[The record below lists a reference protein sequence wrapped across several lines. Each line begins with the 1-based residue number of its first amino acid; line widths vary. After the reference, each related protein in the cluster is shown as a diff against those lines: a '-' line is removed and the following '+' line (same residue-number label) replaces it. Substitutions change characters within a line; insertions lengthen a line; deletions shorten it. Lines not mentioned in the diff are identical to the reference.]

1 MQRPTCLMYNLAG
14 ERLRRISLLA
24 RRFKIQL
31 VMVQPADYGQ
41 PIGTV
46 LGLQERVAD
55 APERPPFDDEMMV
68 MAGFKGPLGASFL
81 NGFRQQGLQPIRL
94 KAMLTETN
102 SQWDAYQLHSEL
114 SEEHAYFAKMKKG
127 LHEKQL
133 QEAAENAAAE
143 ASRGDASAESD
154 DP

>member
-14 ERLRRISLLA
+14 ERLKRISLLA

-31 VMVQPADYGQ
+31 VMVQPGDYGQ

-81 NGFRQQGLQPIRL
+81 NAFRQQGLQPIRL

-127 LHEKQL
+127 LHEQRA
-133 QEAAENAAAE
+133 QEQTNAGQEQAERADSE
-143 ASRGDASAESD
+143 Q
-154 DP
+154 